1 MEIFVHTCSF
11 TQVTFL
17 AYTMH
22 LFMQESRGIAG
33 SLAFW
38 LANSSEFLHFLKS
51 DYQLCHVAADCEAA
65 ISFIIHGAY
74 KNFTQC
80 MLKELNMF
88 LLAFCDESADADSEE
103 GYISGGE
110 STNSYVAM
118 TKEPD
123 IISVSRSSSLS
134 RQTSTTG
141 MYWSVAGS
149 KVRRRGR
156 PTMGDV
162 LTTFSSTVSLLK
174 RCRVNPTLSVMI
186 FSMLF
191 RYISTKLF
199 NKLVGEE
206 PKYCTRTGGQKMKK
220 RLERVREWA
229 EKEGME
235 LPADN
240 HLSKIIQVRSYS
252 CVVSFPDSI
261 LRFSVLYSCT

>member
-1 MEIFVHTCSF
+1 M
-11 TQVTFL
+11 
-17 AYTMH
+17 
-22 LFMQESRGIAG
+22 
-33 SLAFW
+33 
-38 LANSSEFLHFLKS
+38 SEFLHFLRS
-51 DYQLCHVAADCEAA
+51 DHQLCHVTADYEATM
-65 ISFIIHGAY
+65 SHIIQSAY

-80 MLKELNMF
+80 MLKELHMF
-88 LLAFCDESADADSEE
+88 LLAFCDDSADADSEE

-110 STNSYVAM
+110 STSSYGVSS
-118 TKEPD
+118 KEPD

-134 RQTSTTG
+134 RQTSLTG

-156 PTMGDV
+156 PTIGDV
-162 LTTFSSTVSLLK
+162 LMTLGSTVSLLR

-186 FSMLF
+186 FSLLF

-199 NKLVGEE
+199 NKLMGEA
-206 PKYCTRTGGQKMKK
+206 KYCTRAIGQKMKR

-240 HLSKIIQVRSYS
+240 HLCKIIQVSKCMS
-252 CVVSFPDSI
+252 VSVCVCV
-261 LRFSVLYSCT
+261 

>member
-1 MEIFVHTCSF
+1 
-11 TQVTFL
+11 
-17 AYTMH
+17 
-22 LFMQESRGIAG
+22 
-33 SLAFW
+33 
-38 LANSSEFLHFLKS
+38 
-51 DYQLCHVAADCEAA
+51 
-65 ISFIIHGAY
+65 
-74 KNFTQC
+74 
-80 MLKELNMF
+80 MF
-88 LLAFCDESADADSEE
+88 LLAFCDDSADADSEE

-110 STNSYVAM
+110 STSSYGVS
-118 TKEPD
+118 KEPD

-134 RQTSTTG
+134 RQTSITG

-156 PTMGDV
+156 PTIGDI
-162 LTTFSSTVSLLK
+162 LTTLSSTVSLLK

-199 NKLVGEE
+199 NKLMGEA
-206 PKYCTRTGGQKMKK
+206 KYCTRAIGQKMKR

-240 HLSKIIQVRSYS
+240 HLCMIIQVHLH
-252 CVVSFPDSI
+252 CVCEDVCVCVEKKNYVEQERRNVCVCMCVSEYACVYVCVYVCVWLHSKWGNFHH
-261 LRFSVLYSCT
+261 

>member
-1 MEIFVHTCSF
+1 
-11 TQVTFL
+11 
-17 AYTMH
+17 
-22 LFMQESRGIAG
+22 MQESRNIAG

-38 LANSSEFLHFLKS
+38 LANSSEFLHFLKT
-51 DYQLCHVAADCEAA
+51 DYQLCHVATECEAA
-65 ISFIIHGAY
+65 ISFIIHSAY

-88 LLAFCDESADADSEE
+88 LLAFCDDSPDADSEE

-110 STNSYVAM
+110 STCSYGVS
-118 TKEPD
+118 KEPD

-134 RQTSTTG
+134 RQTSLTG

-149 KVRRRGR
+149 KIRRRGR
-156 PTMGDV
+156 PTIGDI
-162 LTTFSSTVSLLK
+162 LTTLSSTVSLLK

-186 FSMLF
+186 FSMMF

-199 NKLVGEE
+199 NRLVGEA
-206 PKYCTRTGGQKMKK
+206 KYCTRAVGIKMKR

-240 HLSKIIQVRSYS
+240 HLCKIVQV
-252 CVVSFPDSI
+252 CVCVCVCVCVF
-261 LRFSVLYSCT
+261 

>member
-1 MEIFVHTCSF
+1 M
-11 TQVTFL
+11 
-17 AYTMH
+17 
-22 LFMQESRGIAG
+22 
-33 SLAFW
+33 
-38 LANSSEFLHFLKS
+38 
-51 DYQLCHVAADCEAA
+51 
-65 ISFIIHGAY
+65 SFIIQSAY
-74 KNFTQC
+74 KSFTQC

-88 LLAFCDESADADSEE
+88 LLAFCDDSADADSEE

-110 STNSYVAM
+110 STSSYGVSS
-118 TKEPD
+118 KEPD

-134 RQTSTTG
+134 RQTSLTG

-156 PTMGDV
+156 PTIGDI
-162 LTTFSSTVSLLK
+162 LTTLGSTVSLLR

-186 FSMLF
+186 FSLLF

-199 NKLVGEE
+199 NKLMGEA
-206 PKYCTRTGGQKMKK
+206 KYCTRAIGQKMKR

-240 HLSKIIQVRSYS
+240 HLCKIIQVSLCL
-252 CVVSFPDSI
+252 CVCV
-261 LRFSVLYSCT
+261 

>member
-1 MEIFVHTCSF
+1 MVADSET
-11 TQVTFL
+11 
-17 AYTMH
+17 
-22 LFMQESRGIAG
+22 
-33 SLAFW
+33 AF
-38 LANSSEFLHFLKS
+38 
-51 DYQLCHVAADCEAA
+51 
-65 ISFIIHGAY
+65 SFIIQVAY
-74 KNFTQC
+74 KHFTQC

-88 LLAFCDESADADSEE
+88 LPAFCDDSADADSEE

-110 STNSYVAM
+110 SANSFSV

-123 IISVSRSSSLS
+123 IISVSRSSTLS
-134 RQTSTTG
+134 RQTSLTG

-149 KVRRRGR
+149 KIRRRGR
-156 PTMGDV
+156 PTIGDI
-162 LTTFSSTVSLLK
+162 LTTLSSTVSLLK

-199 NKLVGEE
+199 NKLVGEAR
-206 PKYCTRTGGQKMKK
+206 YCTRAIGQKMKR

-240 HLSKIIQVRSYS
+240 HLCKIVQVTEGGEGEKELERGIGEGEERERERERGGGGGEMDRALSHS
-252 CVVSFPDSI
+252 GH
-261 LRFSVLYSCT
+261 LRQSS